1 MWIHLF
7 FLLKLDVLHLIDVTQ
22 QHWCIL
28 FCNVHFTIRRTHE
41 SAIDLPEPIAIN
53 LSLST
58 ELK

>member
-7 FLLKLDVLHLIDVTQ
+7 FILKLHVLHLVDVTQ

-28 FCNVHFTIRRTHE
+28 FCNVHLLICLTIRRTHE

-53 LSLST
+53 
-58 ELK
+58 